1 MEAFDRTQK
10 NAMEANMKKIIG
22 AATAT
27 VLGLGAF
34 TTSAI
39 AETIVTADVLNV
51 REKPTTESKVVEKV
65 KEGQKLKVIH
75 TEEGWSKIDLNGK
88 ELFVSSEY
96 TKDIYHVTANLLN
109 VRTEANTESEIL
121 GRLKQ
126 DDVIESTHQ
135 VKDGWLQF
143 EYKGKT
149 AYANVSFLSSTALIE
164 KKAEEKTKRVAKVQK
179 AVKAKEEVK
188 TQKEAKVQEIAKAK
202 ETTKEQKETKAE
214 EIVKPKEEAKVTE
227 RVKVKEE
234 TKAEEI
240 VKPKE
245 EAKVTER
252 VKVKEETKAEEIVKP
267 KEEAKVK
274 EIEKEEAKAQEIEKA
289 KEEAKAQEIAK
300 AKEEAKAQEIEKAKE
315 EAKAQEIAKAK
326 EEAKAQEI
334 EKAKEEEKAQEIAK
348 AKEEEKAQEIAKA
361 KEEEKAQEIAKAK
374 EEAKAQEIAKAKE
387 EAKAREIEKAK
398 EEAKAKAQE
407 IAKAKKEAQARE
419 IEEAKAKEAT
429 KTQEVSKNNTQSA
442 KRELTVVATA
452 YTADPSE
459 NGTYGGRVLTA
470 MGHDLTANPNM
481 RIIAVDPKVIPLGSK
496 VWVEGYGEAIAGD
509 TGSAIKGNRIDVLM
523 GSKSKAM
530 NWGRQTVKVKVL

>member
-1 MEAFDRTQK
+1 
-10 NAMEANMKKIIG
+10 MKKVIG

-27 VLGLGAF
+27 VFGLGAF
-34 TTSAI
+34 TTTAT

-65 KEGQKLKVIH
+65 KNGEELKVIN
-75 TEEGWSKIDLNGK
+75 TEDGWSKIELNGK
-88 ELFVSSEY
+88 EVFVSSEF

-109 VRTEANTESEIL
+109 VRTEANTESKIL
-121 GRLKQ
+121 GRLKK

-149 AYANVSFLSSTALIE
+149 AYANVSFLSSTAPVE
-164 KKAEEKTKRVAKVQK
+164 KKADEKTKQVAKVQK
-179 AVKAKEEVK
+179 TV
-188 TQKEAKVQEIAKAK
+188 
-202 ETTKEQKETKAE
+202 
-214 EIVKPKEEAKVTE
+214 
-227 RVKVKEE
+227 
-234 TKAEEI
+234 
-240 VKPKE
+240 
-245 EAKVTER
+245 
-252 VKVKEETKAEEIVKP
+252 
-267 KEEAKVK
+267 
-274 EIEKEEAKAQEIEKA
+274 KA
-289 KEEAKAQEIAK
+289 KEEAKTQKITK
-300 AKEEAKAQEIEKAKE
+300 AKETIKPKE
-315 EAKAQEIAKAK
+315 EVKVQEVTKPKEEVKVQEVAKPKEEVKVQEVAKPKEEVKAQEIAKPK
-326 EEAKAQEI
+326 EEVKVQEVAKP
-334 EKAKEEEKAQEIAK
+334 KEEVKVQEVAK
-348 AKEEEKAQEIAKA
+348 PKEEVKVQEVAKP
-361 KEEEKAQEIAKAK
+361 KEEVKAQEIAKAK

-387 EAKAREIEKAK
+387 EAKAREIAKAK
-398 EEAKAKAQE
+398 EEAKAREIAKAKEEAKAQE
-407 IAKAKKEAQARE
+407 IAKAKEEEKERE
-419 IEEAKAKEAT
+419 AIKE
-429 KTQEVSKNNTQSA
+429 KEQSKNNTQSA

-530 NWGRQTVKVKVL
+530 NWGRQTVKVKIL

>member
-1 MEAFDRTQK
+1 
-10 NAMEANMKKIIG
+10 MKKVIG

-27 VLGLGAF
+27 VFGLGAF
-34 TTSAI
+34 TTTAT

-65 KEGQKLKVIH
+65 KNGEELKVIN
-75 TEEGWSKIDLNGK
+75 TEDGWSKIELNGK
-88 ELFVSSEY
+88 EVFVSSEF
-96 TKDIYHVTANLLN
+96 TKDIYHVTADLLN
-109 VRTEANTESEIL
+109 VRSESNTESKIL
-121 GRLKQ
+121 GRLKK
-126 DDVIESTHQ
+126 DDVIESTNQ

-149 AYANVSFLSSTALIE
+149 AYVNVSFLSSKAPIE
-164 KKAEEKTKRVAKVQK
+164 KKADEKTKQVAKVQK
-179 AVKAKEEVK
+179 SVKAKEEAK
-188 TQKEAKVQEIAKAK
+188 TQKITKAKETIKPKEEVKVQEVVKPKEEVKVQEVVKPKEEVKVQEVAKPKEEVKVQEVVKPKEEVKVQEVAKPKEEVKVQEVVKPKEEVKVQEVAKAKEEAKVQEIA
-202 ETTKEQKETKAE
+202 
-214 EIVKPKEEAKVTE
+214 
-227 RVKVKEE
+227 
-234 TKAEEI
+234 
-240 VKPKE
+240 
-245 EAKVTER
+245 
-252 VKVKEETKAEEIVKP
+252 
-267 KEEAKVK
+267 
-274 EIEKEEAKAQEIEKA
+274 KA

-300 AKEEAKAQEIEKAKE
+300 AKEEAKAQEIAKAKEAAKAQEIAKAKE

-326 EEAKAQEI
+326 EEA
-334 EKAKEEEKAQEIAK
+334 
-348 AKEEEKAQEIAKA
+348 
-361 KEEEKAQEIAKAK
+361 KAQEIAKAK

-387 EAKAREIEKAK
+387 EAKAREIAKAK
-398 EEAKAKAQE
+398 EEAKARE
-407 IAKAKKEAQARE
+407 IAKAKEEEKARE
-419 IEEAKAKEAT
+419 ALKAKE
-429 KTQEVSKNNTQSA
+429 ESKNNVQSA

-530 NWGRQTVKVKVL
+530 NWGRQTVKVKIL

>member
-51 REKPTTESKVVEKV
+51 REKPTTESKIVEKV

-149 AYANVSFLSSTALIE
+149 AYANVSFLSSTAPIE

-202 ETTKEQKETKAE
+202 ETTKEQKETKA
-214 EIVKPKEEAKVTE
+214 KEEAKVRE
-227 RVKVKEE
+227 M
-234 TKAEEI
+234 
-240 VKPKE
+240 
-245 EAKVTER
+245 
-252 VKVKEETKAEEIVKP
+252 
-267 KEEAKVK
+267 
-274 EIEKEEAKAQEIEKA
+274 EKA
-289 KEEAKAQEIAK
+289 
-300 AKEEAKAQEIEKAKE
+300 
-315 EAKAQEIAKAK
+315 
-326 EEAKAQEI
+326 
-334 EKAKEEEKAQEIAK
+334 
-348 AKEEEKAQEIAKA
+348 KAQEIAKA

-374 EEAKAQEIAKAKE
+374 EEAQEIEKVKEETKAEEIAKTKEEAKVQEIEKVKEEAKAQEIAKAKE
-387 EAKAREIEKAK
+387 EAKVRE
-398 EEAKAKAQE
+398 
-407 IAKAKKEAQARE
+407 
-419 IEEAKAKEAT
+419 
-429 KTQEVSKNNTQSA
+429 
-442 KRELTVVATA
+442 
-452 YTADPSE
+452 
-459 NGTYGGRVLTA
+459 
-470 MGHDLTANPNM
+470 
-481 RIIAVDPKVIPLGSK
+481 
-496 VWVEGYGEAIAGD
+496 
-509 TGSAIKGNRIDVLM
+509 
-523 GSKSKAM
+523 
-530 NWGRQTVKVKVL
+530 

>member
-1 MEAFDRTQK
+1 
-10 NAMEANMKKIIG
+10 MKKVIG

-27 VLGLGAF
+27 VFGLGAF
-34 TTSAI
+34 TTTAT

-65 KEGQKLKVIH
+65 KNGQELKVIN
-75 TEEGWSKIDLNGK
+75 TEDGWSKIELNGK
-88 ELFVSSEY
+88 EVFVSSEF
-96 TKDIYHVTANLLN
+96 TKDVYHVTANLLN
-109 VRTEANTESEIL
+109 VRTEANTDSEIL
-121 GRLKQ
+121 GRLKK

-149 AYANVSFLSSTALIE
+149 AYANVSFLSSTAPTE
-164 KKAEEKTKRVAKVQK
+164 KKTEEKTKQVAKVQK
-179 AVKAKEEVK
+179 SVKEKKEVK
-188 TQKEAKVQEIAKAK
+188 TQKVAKAK
-202 ETTKEQKETKAE
+202 ETTKAQ
-214 EIVKPKEEAKVTE
+214 EIVKPKEEAKV
-227 RVKVKEE
+227 VKVKEE
-234 TKAEEI
+234 GKAQEI

-245 EAKVTER
+245 EG
-252 VKVKEETKAEEIVKP
+252 KAQEIVKP

-274 EIEKEEAKAQEIEKA
+274 EEVKVKEEEKAQEIVKPKEEAKI
-289 KEEAKAQEIAK
+289 KEEVKVKEEEKVQEIAK
-300 AKEEAKAQEIEKAKE
+300 AKAR
-315 EAKAQEIAKAK
+315 
-326 EEAKAQEI
+326 
-334 EKAKEEEKAQEIAK
+334 EIAK
-348 AKEEEKAQEIAKA
+348 AKEEEKAREIAKA
-361 KEEEKAQEIAKAK
+361 KEEEKAREIAKAK
-374 EEAKAQEIAKAKE
+374 EEE
-387 EAKAREIEKAK
+387 R
-398 EEAKAKAQE
+398 
-407 IAKAKKEAQARE
+407 
-419 IEEAKAKEAT
+419 AKEA
-429 KTQEVSKNNTQSA
+429 SKNNIQSA

-530 NWGRQTVKVKVL
+530 NWGRQTVKVKIL

>member
-1 MEAFDRTQK
+1 
-10 NAMEANMKKIIG
+10 MKKVIG

-27 VLGLGAF
+27 LFGLGAF
-34 TTSAI
+34 TTTVT

-65 KEGQKLKVIH
+65 KNGQELKVIN
-75 TEEGWSKIDLNGK
+75 TEDGWSKIELNGK
-88 ELFVSSEY
+88 EVFVSSEF

-149 AYANVSFLSSTALIE
+149 AYANVSFLSSTAPIE

-267 KEEAKVK
+267 KEEAK
-274 EIEKEEAKAQEIEKA
+274 
-289 KEEAKAQEIAK
+289 
-300 AKEEAKAQEIEKAKE
+300 
-315 EAKAQEIAKAK
+315 
-326 EEAKAQEI
+326 
-334 EKAKEEEKAQEIAK
+334 
-348 AKEEEKAQEIAKA
+348 
-361 KEEEKAQEIAKAK
+361 
-374 EEAKAQEIAKAKE
+374 
-387 EAKAREIEKAK
+387 
-398 EEAKAKAQE
+398 
-407 IAKAKKEAQARE
+407 
-419 IEEAKAKEAT
+419 AKEAT

-470 MGHDLTANPNM
+470 MGHDLTENPNM

>member
-1 MEAFDRTQK
+1 
-10 NAMEANMKKIIG
+10 MKKIIG

-27 VLGLGAF
+27 VFGLGAF

-51 REKPTTESKVVEKV
+51 REKPTTESKVIEKV
-65 KEGQKLKVIH
+65 KEGQKLKVIN

-88 ELFVSSEY
+88 ELFVSSEF

-109 VRTEANTESEIL
+109 VRSEANTESEIL
-121 GRLKQ
+121 GRLKK

-135 VKDGWLQF
+135 AKDGWLQF

-149 AYANVSFLSSTALIE
+149 AYANVSFLSSTAPSE
-164 KKAEEKTKRVAKVQK
+164 KKAGEKTKQVAKVQK
-179 AVKAKEEVK
+179 AVKAKEEAK
-188 TQKEAKVQEIAKAK
+188 TQKVAKIQEIAKTKETTKMLEEVKVQEVAKGKEEKKVQEIAK
-202 ETTKEQKETKAE
+202 
-214 EIVKPKEEAKVTE
+214 P
-227 RVKVKEE
+227 KEE
-234 TKAEEI
+234 TKVQEI
-240 VKPKE
+240 
-245 EAKVTER
+245 A
-252 VKVKEETKAEEIVKP
+252 KP

-274 EIEKEEAKAQEIEKA
+274 EVEKV

-300 AKEEAKAQEIEKAKE
+300 AKEEAKV
-315 EAKAQEIAKAK
+315 QEIAKAK
-326 EEAKAQEI
+326 EEAKVKEV
-334 EKAKEEEKAQEIAK
+334 EKVKEEA
-348 AKEEEKAQEIAKA
+348 
-361 KEEEKAQEIAKAK
+361 KAQEIAKAK

-387 EAKAREIEKAK
+387 EAKAQEIARAKEEAKAREIEKAK
-398 EEAKAKAQE
+398 EEAKAK
-407 IAKAKKEAQARE
+407 
-419 IEEAKAKEAT
+419 EE
-429 KTQEVSKNNTQSA
+429 SKNNTQSA

-530 NWGRQTVKVKVL
+530 NWGRQTVKVKIL

>member
-1 MEAFDRTQK
+1 
-10 NAMEANMKKIIG
+10 MKKIIG

-27 VLGLGAF
+27 VFGLGAF

-51 REKPTTESKVVEKV
+51 REKPTTESKVIEKV
-65 KEGQKLKVIH
+65 KEGQKLKVIN

-88 ELFVSSEY
+88 ELFVSSEF
-96 TKDIYHVTANLLN
+96 TKNIYHVTANLLN
-109 VRTEANTESEIL
+109 VRSEANTESEIL
-121 GRLKQ
+121 GRLKK

-135 VKDGWLQF
+135 AKDGWLQF

-149 AYANVSFLSSTALIE
+149 AYANVSFLSSTAPSE
-164 KKAEEKTKRVAKVQK
+164 KKAGEKTKQVAKVQK
-179 AVKAKEEVK
+179 AVKAKEEAK
-188 TQKEAKVQEIAKAK
+188 TQKVAKIQEIAKTKETTKMLEEVKVQEVAKGKEEKKVQEIAK
-202 ETTKEQKETKAE
+202 
-214 EIVKPKEEAKVTE
+214 P
-227 RVKVKEE
+227 KEE
-234 TKAEEI
+234 TKVQEI
-240 VKPKE
+240 
-245 EAKVTER
+245 A
-252 VKVKEETKAEEIVKP
+252 KP

-274 EIEKEEAKAQEIEKA
+274 EVEKV

-300 AKEEAKAQEIEKAKE
+300 AKEEAKV
-315 EAKAQEIAKAK
+315 QEIAKAK
-326 EEAKAQEI
+326 EEAKVKEV
-334 EKAKEEEKAQEIAK
+334 EKVKEEA
-348 AKEEEKAQEIAKA
+348 
-361 KEEEKAQEIAKAK
+361 KAQEIAKAK

-387 EAKAREIEKAK
+387 EAKAQEIAKAKEEAKAQEIAKAKEEAKAQEIAKAKEEAKAQEIARAKEEAKAQEIARAKEEAKAREIEKAK
-398 EEAKAKAQE
+398 EEAKAK
-407 IAKAKKEAQARE
+407 
-419 IEEAKAKEAT
+419 EE
-429 KTQEVSKNNTQSA
+429 SKNNTQSA

-470 MGHDLTANPNM
+470 MGHDLTANPNI

-530 NWGRQTVKVKVL
+530 NWGRQTVKVKIL

>member
-1 MEAFDRTQK
+1 
-10 NAMEANMKKIIG
+10 MKKVIG

-27 VLGLGAF
+27 VFGLGAF
-34 TTSAI
+34 TTTAT

-65 KEGQKLKVIH
+65 KNGQELKVIN
-75 TEEGWSKIDLNGK
+75 TEDGWSKIELNGK
-88 ELFVSSEY
+88 EVFVSSEF
-96 TKDIYHVTANLLN
+96 TKDVYHVTANLLN
-109 VRTEANTESEIL
+109 VRTEANTDSEIL
-121 GRLKQ
+121 GRLKK

-149 AYANVSFLSSTALIE
+149 AYANVSFLSSTAPTE
-164 KKAEEKTKRVAKVQK
+164 KKTEEKTKQVAKVQK
-179 AVKAKEEVK
+179 SVKEKKEVK
-188 TQKEAKVQEIAKAK
+188 TQKVAKAK
-202 ETTKEQKETKAE
+202 ETTKAQ
-214 EIVKPKEEAKVTE
+214 EIVKPKEEAKV
-227 RVKVKEE
+227 VKVKEE
-234 TKAEEI
+234 PKAQ
-240 VKPKE
+240 
-245 EAKVTER
+245 
-252 VKVKEETKAEEIVKP
+252 EIVKP

-274 EIEKEEAKAQEIEKA
+274 EEVKV
-289 KEEAKAQEIAK
+289 
-300 AKEEAKAQEIEKAKE
+300 
-315 EAKAQEIAKAK
+315 
-326 EEAKAQEI
+326 
-334 EKAKEEEKAQEIAK
+334 KEEEKAQEIVKPKEEAKIKEEEKVQEIAK

-361 KEEEKAQEIAKAK
+361 KEEEKAREIVKAK
-374 EEAKAQEIAKAKE
+374 EEEKAQEIAKAKE
-387 EAKAREIEKAK
+387 EEKAREIAKVK
-398 EEAKAKAQE
+398 EEEKAQE
-407 IAKAKKEAQARE
+407 IAKAKEEEKARE
-419 IEEAKAKEAT
+419 IAKAKEEEKAREIA
-429 KTQEVSKNNTQSA
+429 KAKEEEKAREIAKAKEEERVREIAKAKEEEKAREIAKAKEEEKAREIAKAKEEERAKEVSKNNIQSA

-530 NWGRQTVKVKVL
+530 NWGRQTVKVKIL

>member
-1 MEAFDRTQK
+1 
-10 NAMEANMKKIIG
+10 MKKIIG

-121 GRLKQ
+121 GRLKK

-149 AYANVSFLSSTALIE
+149 AYANVSFLSSTAPSE
-164 KKAEEKTKRVAKVQK
+164 KKAEEKTKKVAKVQK
-179 AVKAKEEVK
+179 AVKAKEEAK
-188 TQKEAKVQEIAKAK
+188 TQKVAKAQEEVKVQEEAKPREEAKVQEV
-202 ETTKEQKETKAE
+202 TK
-214 EIVKPKEEAKVTE
+214 PREEAKVQE
-227 RVKVKEE
+227 V
-234 TKAEEI
+234 TK
-240 VKPKE
+240 PRE
-245 EAKVTER
+245 EAKVQEEAKPR
-252 VKVKEETKAEEIVKP
+252 EEVKVQEEAKP
-267 KEEAKVK
+267 REEAKVQ
-274 EIEKEEAKAQEIEKA
+274 EEAKPREEVKIQEVTKPREEAKVQEEAKPREEVKVQEEAKPREEVKVQEEAKA

-300 AKEEAKAQEIEKAKE
+300 AKEEAKAQEIAKAKE

-326 EEAKAQEI
+326 EEA
-334 EKAKEEEKAQEIAK
+334 
-348 AKEEEKAQEIAKA
+348 
-361 KEEEKAQEIAKAK
+361 KAQEIAKAK

-387 EAKAREIEKAK
+387 EAKAREIAMAK
-398 EEAKAKAQE
+398 EEAKAK
-407 IAKAKKEAQARE
+407 
-419 IEEAKAKEAT
+419 
-429 KTQEVSKNNTQSA
+429 EVSKNNTQSA

-496 VWVEGYGEAIAGD
+496 VWVENYGEAIAGD

>member
-1 MEAFDRTQK
+1 
-10 NAMEANMKKIIG
+10 MKKVIG

-27 VLGLGAF
+27 VFGLGAF
-34 TTSAI
+34 TTTAT

-65 KEGQKLKVIH
+65 KNGQELKVIN
-75 TEEGWSKIDLNGK
+75 TEDGWSKIELNGK
-88 ELFVSSEY
+88 EVFVSSEF
-96 TKDIYHVTANLLN
+96 TKDVYHVTANLLN
-109 VRTEANTESEIL
+109 VRTEANTDSEIL
-121 GRLKQ
+121 GRLKK

-149 AYANVSFLSSTALIE
+149 AYANVSFLSSTAPTE
-164 KKAEEKTKRVAKVQK
+164 KKTEEKTKQVAKVQK
-179 AVKAKEEVK
+179 SVKEKKEVK
-188 TQKEAKVQEIAKAK
+188 TQKVAKAK
-202 ETTKEQKETKAE
+202 ETTKAQ
-214 EIVKPKEEAKVTE
+214 EIVKPKEEL
-227 RVKVKEE
+227 KVKEE
-234 TKAEEI
+234 VKVKKEEKAQEI

-245 EAKVTER
+245 ELKVKEE
-252 VKVKEETKAEEIVKP
+252 VKVKEEPKVQEIVKP

-274 EIEKEEAKAQEIEKA
+274 EEVKAQEIVKPKEEVKVKEEVKAQEIVKPKEEAKV
-289 KEEAKAQEIAK
+289 KEEPKAQEIV
-300 AKEEAKAQEIEKAKE
+300 
-315 EAKAQEIAKAK
+315 
-326 EEAKAQEI
+326 
-334 EKAKEEEKAQEIAK
+334 KAKEEE
-348 AKEEEKAQEIAKA
+348 
-361 KEEEKAQEIAKAK
+361 
-374 EEAKAQEIAKAKE
+374 
-387 EAKAREIEKAK
+387 R
-398 EEAKAKAQE
+398 
-407 IAKAKKEAQARE
+407 
-419 IEEAKAKEAT
+419 AKEA
-429 KTQEVSKNNTQSA
+429 SKNNIQSA

-530 NWGRQTVKVKVL
+530 NWGRQTVKVKIL

>member
-1 MEAFDRTQK
+1 
-10 NAMEANMKKIIG
+10 MKKVIG

-27 VLGLGAF
+27 VFGLGAF
-34 TTSAI
+34 TTTAT

-65 KEGQKLKVIH
+65 KNGEELKVIN
-75 TEEGWSKIDLNGK
+75 TEDGWSKIELNGK
-88 ELFVSSEY
+88 EVFVSSEF
-96 TKDIYHVTANLLN
+96 TKDIYHVTADLLN
-109 VRTEANTESEIL
+109 VRSESNTESKIL
-121 GRLKQ
+121 GRLKK
-126 DDVIESTHQ
+126 DDVIESTKQ

-149 AYANVSFLSSTALIE
+149 AYVNVSFLSSKAPIE
-164 KKAEEKTKRVAKVQK
+164 KKADEKTKQVAKVQK
-179 AVKAKEEVK
+179 SVKAKEEAK
-188 TQKEAKVQEIAKAK
+188 TQKITKAKETIKPKEEVKVQEVAKPKEEVKVQEVAKPKEEVKVQEVAKPKEEVKVQEVVKPKEEAKVQEIAKAK
-202 ETTKEQKETKAE
+202 E
-214 EIVKPKEEAKVTE
+214 EAKV
-227 RVKVKEE
+227 
-234 TKAEEI
+234 
-240 VKPKE
+240 
-245 EAKVTER
+245 
-252 VKVKEETKAEEIVKP
+252 
-267 KEEAKVK
+267 
-274 EIEKEEAKAQEIEKA
+274 QEIAKA

-300 AKEEAKAQEIEKAKE
+300 AKEEAKAQEIAKAKE

-334 EKAKEEEKAQEIAK
+334 AKAKEEAKAQEIAK
-348 AKEEEKAQEIAKA
+348 AKEEA
-361 KEEEKAQEIAKAK
+361 KAQEIAKAK

-387 EAKAREIEKAK
+387 EAKAREIAKAK
-398 EEAKAKAQE
+398 EEAKARE
-407 IAKAKKEAQARE
+407 IAKAK
-419 IEEAKAKEAT
+419 EEAKAREALKAKE
-429 KTQEVSKNNTQSA
+429 ESKNNAQSA

-530 NWGRQTVKVKVL
+530 NWGRQTVKVKIL

>member
-1 MEAFDRTQK
+1 
-10 NAMEANMKKIIG
+10 MKKVIG

-27 VLGLGAF
+27 VFGLGAF
-34 TTSAI
+34 TTTAT

-65 KEGQKLKVIH
+65 KNGQELKVIN
-75 TEEGWSKIDLNGK
+75 TEDGWSKIELNGK
-88 ELFVSSEY
+88 EVFVSSEF
-96 TKDIYHVTANLLN
+96 TKDVYHVTANLLN
-109 VRTEANTESEIL
+109 VRTEANTDSEIL
-121 GRLKQ
+121 GRLKK

-149 AYANVSFLSSTALIE
+149 AYANVSFLSSTAPTE
-164 KKAEEKTKRVAKVQK
+164 KKTEEKTKQVAKVQK
-179 AVKAKEEVK
+179 SVKEKKEVK
-188 TQKEAKVQEIAKAK
+188 TQKVAKAK
-202 ETTKEQKETKAE
+202 ETTKAQ
-214 EIVKPKEEAKVTE
+214 EIVKPKEEAKV
-227 RVKVKEE
+227 VKVKEE
-234 TKAEEI
+234 PKAQ
-240 VKPKE
+240 
-245 EAKVTER
+245 
-252 VKVKEETKAEEIVKP
+252 EIVKP

-274 EIEKEEAKAQEIEKA
+274 EEVKV
-289 KEEAKAQEIAK
+289 
-300 AKEEAKAQEIEKAKE
+300 
-315 EAKAQEIAKAK
+315 
-326 EEAKAQEI
+326 
-334 EKAKEEEKAQEIAK
+334 KEEEKAQEIVKPKEEAKIKEEEKVQEIAK

-361 KEEEKAQEIAKAK
+361 KEEEKAREIVKAK
-374 EEAKAQEIAKAKE
+374 EEEKAQEIAKAKE
-387 EAKAREIEKAK
+387 EEKAREIAKVK
-398 EEAKAKAQE
+398 EEEKAQE
-407 IAKAKKEAQARE
+407 IAKAKEEEKARE
-419 IEEAKAKEAT
+419 IAKAKEEEKAREIA
-429 KTQEVSKNNTQSA
+429 KAKEEERVREIAKAKEEEKAREIAKAKEEEKAREIAKAKEEERAKEVSKNNIQSA

-530 NWGRQTVKVKVL
+530 NWGRQTVKVKIL

>member
-1 MEAFDRTQK
+1 
-10 NAMEANMKKIIG
+10 MKKIIG

-27 VLGLGAF
+27 VFGLGAF

-51 REKPTTESKVVEKV
+51 REKPTTESKVIEKV
-65 KEGQKLKVIH
+65 KEGQKLKVIN

-88 ELFVSSEY
+88 ELFVSSEF

-109 VRTEANTESEIL
+109 VRSEANTESEIL
-121 GRLKQ
+121 GRLKK

-135 VKDGWLQF
+135 AKDGWLQF

-149 AYANVSFLSSTALIE
+149 AYANVSFLSSTAPSE
-164 KKAEEKTKRVAKVQK
+164 KKAGEKTKQVTKVQK
-179 AVKAKEEVK
+179 AVKAKEEAK
-188 TQKEAKVQEIAKAK
+188 TQKVAKIQEIAKTKETTKMLEEVKVQEVAKGKEEKKVQEIAK
-202 ETTKEQKETKAE
+202 
-214 EIVKPKEEAKVTE
+214 P
-227 RVKVKEE
+227 KEE
-234 TKAEEI
+234 TKVQEI
-240 VKPKE
+240 
-245 EAKVTER
+245 A
-252 VKVKEETKAEEIVKP
+252 KP

-274 EIEKEEAKAQEIEKA
+274 EVEKV

-300 AKEEAKAQEIEKAKE
+300 AKEEAKV
-315 EAKAQEIAKAK
+315 QEIAKAK
-326 EEAKAQEI
+326 EEAKVKEV
-334 EKAKEEEKAQEIAK
+334 EKV
-348 AKEEEKAQEIAKA
+348 
-361 KEEEKAQEIAKAK
+361 K
-374 EEAKAQEIAKAKE
+374 EEAKAQEIARAKE

-398 EEAKAKAQE
+398 EEAKAK
-407 IAKAKKEAQARE
+407 
-419 IEEAKAKEAT
+419 EE
-429 KTQEVSKNNTQSA
+429 SKNNTQSA

-530 NWGRQTVKVKVL
+530 NWGRQTVKVKIL

>member
-1 MEAFDRTQK
+1 MEGFHRIQKNVMEAI
-10 NAMEANMKKIIG
+10 MKKIIG

-149 AYANVSFLSSTALIE
+149 AYANVSFLSSTAPIE

-188 TQKEAKVQEIAKAK
+188 TQKEAKVQEIA
-202 ETTKEQKETKAE
+202 
-214 EIVKPKEEAKVTE
+214 KPKEEAKVTE

-252 VKVKEETKAEEIVKP
+252 VKVKEEMKAEEIAKTKEEAKVTERVKVKEEMKAEEIVKP
-267 KEEAKVK
+267 KEEAKVTERVK
-274 EIEKEEAKAQEIEKA
+274 VKEEMKAEEIVKTKEEEKV

-300 AKEEAKAQEIEKAKE
+300 AKEEAKVREIEKVKE
-315 EAKAQEIAKAK
+315 EAKAQEIARAKEEAKVREMEKAK
-326 EEAKAQEI
+326 EEAR
-334 EKAKEEEKAQEIAK
+334 AQEIAK
-348 AKEEEKAQEIAKA
+348 AKEKE
-361 KEEEKAQEIAKAK
+361 KEET
-374 EEAKAQEIAKAKE
+374 KAQEIAKAKE

-398 EEAKAKAQE
+398 
-407 IAKAKKEAQARE
+407 
-419 IEEAKAKEAT
+419 EEAKAKEAT

>member
-1 MEAFDRTQK
+1 
-10 NAMEANMKKIIG
+10 MKKIIG

-27 VLGLGAF
+27 VFGLGAF

-51 REKPTTESKVVEKV
+51 REKPTTESKVIEKV
-65 KEGQKLKVIH
+65 KEGQKLKVIN

-88 ELFVSSEY
+88 ELFVSSEF

-109 VRTEANTESEIL
+109 VRSEANTESEIL
-121 GRLKQ
+121 GRLKK

-135 VKDGWLQF
+135 AKDGWLQF

-149 AYANVSFLSSTALIE
+149 AYANVSFLSSTAPSE
-164 KKAEEKTKRVAKVQK
+164 KKAGEKTKQVAKVQK
-179 AVKAKEEVK
+179 AVKAKEEAK
-188 TQKEAKVQEIAKAK
+188 TQKVAKIQEIAKTKETTKVLEEVKVQEVAKSKEEKKVQEIAK
-202 ETTKEQKETKAE
+202 
-214 EIVKPKEEAKVTE
+214 P
-227 RVKVKEE
+227 KEE
-234 TKAEEI
+234 TKVQEI
-240 VKPKE
+240 
-245 EAKVTER
+245 A
-252 VKVKEETKAEEIVKP
+252 KP

-274 EIEKEEAKAQEIEKA
+274 EVEKV

-300 AKEEAKAQEIEKAKE
+300 PKEETKV
-315 EAKAQEIAKAK
+315 
-326 EEAKAQEI
+326 
-334 EKAKEEEKAQEIAK
+334 
-348 AKEEEKAQEIAKA
+348 
-361 KEEEKAQEIAKAK
+361 QEIAKAK
-374 EEAKAQEIAKAKE
+374 EEAKAQEIAKSKEEAKAQEIVKAKEEAKAQEIAKSKEEAKAQEIVKAKEEAKAQEIARAKE

-398 EEAKAKAQE
+398 EEAKAK
-407 IAKAKKEAQARE
+407 
-419 IEEAKAKEAT
+419 EE
-429 KTQEVSKNNTQSA
+429 SKNNTQSA

-530 NWGRQTVKVKVL
+530 NWGRQTVKVKIL

>member
-1 MEAFDRTQK
+1 
-10 NAMEANMKKIIG
+10 MKKVIG

-27 VLGLGAF
+27 IFGLGAF
-34 TTSAI
+34 TTTAT

-65 KEGQKLKVIH
+65 KNGQELKVIN
-75 TEEGWSKIDLNGK
+75 TEDGWSKIELNGK
-88 ELFVSSEY
+88 EVFVSSEF
-96 TKDIYHVTANLLN
+96 TKDVYHVTANLLN
-109 VRTEANTESEIL
+109 VRTEANTDSEIL
-121 GRLKQ
+121 GRLKK

-149 AYANVSFLSSTALIE
+149 AYANVSFLSSTAPTE
-164 KKAEEKTKRVAKVQK
+164 KKTEEKTKQVAKVQK
-179 AVKAKEEVK
+179 SVKEKKEVK
-188 TQKEAKVQEIAKAK
+188 TQKVAKTKVQ
-202 ETTKEQKETKAE
+202 
-214 EIVKPKEEAKVTE
+214 EIVKPKEEAKIKE
-227 RVKVKEE
+227 EVKVKEE
-234 TKAEEI
+234 PKVQEI

-245 EAKVTER
+245 ETKIKEE
-252 VKVKEETKAEEIVKP
+252 VKVKEEPKVQEIVKP

-274 EIEKEEAKAQEIEKA
+274 EEVKEEEKAQEIV
-289 KEEAKAQEIAK
+289 
-300 AKEEAKAQEIEKAKE
+300 
-315 EAKAQEIAKAK
+315 
-326 EEAKAQEI
+326 
-334 EKAKEEEKAQEIAK
+334 KAKEEEKAQEIVK
-348 AKEEEKAQEIAKA
+348 AKEEEKAREIAKA
-361 KEEEKAQEIAKAK
+361 KEEEKAREIAKAK
-374 EEAKAQEIAKAKE
+374 EEER
-387 EAKAREIEKAK
+387 AR
-398 EEAKAKAQE
+398 
-407 IAKAKKEAQARE
+407 
-419 IEEAKAKEAT
+419 EEAKAKEEERA
-429 KTQEVSKNNTQSA
+429 KEASKNNIQSA

-530 NWGRQTVKVKVL
+530 NWGRQTVKVKIL

>member
-1 MEAFDRTQK
+1 
-10 NAMEANMKKIIG
+10 MKKVIG

-27 VLGLGAF
+27 VFGLGAF
-34 TTSAI
+34 TTTAI

-65 KEGQKLKVIH
+65 KEGQELKVIN
-75 TEEGWSKIDLNGK
+75 TEDGWSKIDLNGK
-88 ELFVSSEY
+88 EVFVSSEF
-96 TKDIYHVTANLLN
+96 TKDVYHVTANLLN
-109 VRTEANTESEIL
+109 VRSDANTESEIL
-121 GRLKQ
+121 GRLKK

-149 AYANVSFLSSTALIE
+149 AYINVSFLSSTAPVE
-164 KKAEEKTKRVAKVQK
+164 KKAEEKTKQVAKVQK
-179 AVKAKEEVK
+179 TVKAKEEVK
-188 TQKEAKVQEIAKAK
+188 TQKVAKLKEEAKVQEV
-202 ETTKEQKETKAE
+202 
-214 EIVKPKEEAKVTE
+214 VKPKEEAKVQE
-227 RVKVKEE
+227 V
-234 TKAEEI
+234 

-245 EAKVTER
+245 EAKVQEV
-252 VKVKEETKAEEIVKP
+252 VKPKEETKVQEVVKP
-267 KEEAKVK
+267 KEEAKVQEVVK
-274 EIEKEEAKAQEIEKA
+274 PKEEAKVQEVVKP
-289 KEEAKAQEIAK
+289 
-300 AKEEAKAQEIEKAKE
+300 
-315 EAKAQEIAKAK
+315 
-326 EEAKAQEI
+326 
-334 EKAKEEEKAQEIAK
+334 
-348 AKEEEKAQEIAKA
+348 

-387 EAKAREIEKAK
+387 EAKAQEIAKAREEAKAQEIAKAREEAKAQEIEKAKAREIAKAKEEEKAREIEKAK
-398 EEAKAKAQE
+398 EEEKAREIAKAKEEEKAREVAKAKEEAKAQE
-407 IAKAKKEAQARE
+407 IEKAKARE
-419 IEEAKAKEAT
+419 IAKAKEEEKAREIA
-429 KTQEVSKNNTQSA
+429 KAKEESKNNIQSA

-530 NWGRQTVKVKVL
+530 NWGRQTVKVKIL

>member
-1 MEAFDRTQK
+1 
-10 NAMEANMKKIIG
+10 MKKVIG

-27 VLGLGAF
+27 IFGLGAF
-34 TTSAI
+34 TSTAT

-65 KEGQKLKVIH
+65 KNGQELKVIN
-75 TEEGWSKIDLNGK
+75 TEDGWSKIELNGK
-88 ELFVSSEY
+88 EVFVSSEF
-96 TKDIYHVTANLLN
+96 TKDVYHVTANLLN
-109 VRTEANTESEIL
+109 VRTEANTDSEIL
-121 GRLKQ
+121 GRLKK

-149 AYANVSFLSSTALIE
+149 AYANVSFLSSTAPTE
-164 KKAEEKTKRVAKVQK
+164 KKTEEKTKQVAKVQK
-179 AVKAKEEVK
+179 SVKEKKEVK
-188 TQKEAKVQEIAKAK
+188 TQKVAKTKVQ
-202 ETTKEQKETKAE
+202 
-214 EIVKPKEEAKVTE
+214 EIVKPKEEAKIKE
-227 RVKVKEE
+227 EVKVKEE
-234 TKAEEI
+234 PKVQEI

-245 EAKVTER
+245 EAKIKEE
-252 VKVKEETKAEEIVKP
+252 VKVKEEPKVQEIVKPKEEKVKEEVKAQEIVKP

-274 EIEKEEAKAQEIEKA
+274 EEEKAQEIV
-289 KEEAKAQEIAK
+289 
-300 AKEEAKAQEIEKAKE
+300 
-315 EAKAQEIAKAK
+315 
-326 EEAKAQEI
+326 
-334 EKAKEEEKAQEIAK
+334 KAKEEEKVQEIAK
-348 AKEEEKAQEIAKA
+348 AKEEEKAREIAKTKEEEKAREIAKA
-361 KEEEKAQEIAKAK
+361 KEEEKAREIAKTKEEEKAREIAKAK
-374 EEAKAQEIAKAKE
+374 EEEKAREIAKTKEEEKAREIAKAKE
-387 EAKAREIEKAK
+387 EEKAREIAKTKEEEKAR
-398 EEAKAKAQE
+398 E
-407 IAKAKKEAQARE
+407 IAKAK
-419 IEEAKAKEAT
+419 EEERAKEA
-429 KTQEVSKNNTQSA
+429 SKNNIQSA

-530 NWGRQTVKVKVL
+530 NWGRQTVKVKIL

>member
-1 MEAFDRTQK
+1 
-10 NAMEANMKKIIG
+10 MKKVIG

-27 VLGLGAF
+27 VFGLGAF
-34 TTSAI
+34 TTTAT

-65 KEGQKLKVIH
+65 KSGEELKVIN
-75 TEEGWSKIDLNGK
+75 TEDGWSKIELNGK
-88 ELFVSSEY
+88 EVFVSSEF
-96 TKDIYHVTANLLN
+96 TKDIYHVTADLLN
-109 VRTEANTESEIL
+109 VRSESNTESKIL
-121 GRLKQ
+121 GRLKK
-126 DDVIESTHQ
+126 DDVIESTNQ

-149 AYANVSFLSSTALIE
+149 AYVNVSFLSSKAPIE
-164 KKAEEKTKRVAKVQK
+164 KKADEKTKQVAKVQK
-179 AVKAKEEVK
+179 SVKAKEEAK
-188 TQKEAKVQEIAKAK
+188 TQKITKAK
-202 ETTKEQKETKAE
+202 ETIKPKEEVKVQEVVKPKEEVKVQEVAKPKE
-214 EIVKPKEEAKVTE
+214 EVKVQEVAKPKEEVKVQEVAKPKEEVKIQEVVKPKEEVKIQEVVKPKEEAKV
-227 RVKVKEE
+227 
-234 TKAEEI
+234 
-240 VKPKE
+240 
-245 EAKVTER
+245 
-252 VKVKEETKAEEIVKP
+252 
-267 KEEAKVK
+267 
-274 EIEKEEAKAQEIEKA
+274 QEIAKA

-300 AKEEAKAQEIEKAKE
+300 AKEEAKAQEIAKAKE

-334 EKAKEEEKAQEIAK
+334 AKAKEEAKAQEIAK
-348 AKEEEKAQEIAKA
+348 AKEEAKAQEIAKA
-361 KEEEKAQEIAKAK
+361 KEEAKAQEIAKAK

-387 EAKAREIEKAK
+387 EAKAREIAKAK
-398 EEAKAKAQE
+398 EEAKARE
-407 IAKAKKEAQARE
+407 IAKAK
-419 IEEAKAKEAT
+419 EEAKAREALKAKEG
-429 KTQEVSKNNTQSA
+429 SKNNAQSA

-530 NWGRQTVKVKVL
+530 NWGRQTVKVKIL